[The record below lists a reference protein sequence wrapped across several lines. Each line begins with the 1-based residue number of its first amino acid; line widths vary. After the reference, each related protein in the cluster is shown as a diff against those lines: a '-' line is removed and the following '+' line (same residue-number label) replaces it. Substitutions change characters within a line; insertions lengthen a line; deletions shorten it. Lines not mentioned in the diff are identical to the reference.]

1 MKEGTVKGRN
11 GKRRNGKRKNSKR
24 KNGKKKGTDF
34 TKRFSVLI
42 KDSSF

>member
-24 KNGKKKGTDF
+24 KNGKKKRNGF
-34 TKRFSVLI
+34 YEKILCSN
-42 KDSSF
+42 